1 MSVNGYVSGY
11 YATVKLTSLLS
22 GGDDTELISEII
34 KTFRRIKDVPENLI
48 IAILEYRGY
57 TGEPRYFYPTG
68 PRIVRDKKGTTNLI
82 Y

>member
-34 KTFRRIKDVPENLI
+34 KTFRRIKDVPVNLI

-57 TGEPRYFYPTG
+57 TGELTYFYPTG
-68 PRIVRDKKGTTNLI
+68 PRIVRDKKGTTSLI

>member
-48 IAILEYRGY
+48 IAIL
-57 TGEPRYFYPTG
+57 
-68 PRIVRDKKGTTNLI
+68 VNLDI
-82 Y
+82 FTLPDHGL

>member
-34 KTFRRIKDVPENLI
+34 KTFRRIKDVD
-48 IAILEYRGY
+48 RKS
-57 TGEPRYFYPTG
+57 
-68 PRIVRDKKGTTNLI
+68 VV
-82 Y
+82 

>member
-34 KTFRRIKDVPENLI
+34 KTFRRIKDVPENL
-48 IAILEYRGY
+48 YNCH
-57 TGEPRYFYPTG
+57 T
-68 PRIVRDKKGTTNLI
+68 
-82 Y
+82 